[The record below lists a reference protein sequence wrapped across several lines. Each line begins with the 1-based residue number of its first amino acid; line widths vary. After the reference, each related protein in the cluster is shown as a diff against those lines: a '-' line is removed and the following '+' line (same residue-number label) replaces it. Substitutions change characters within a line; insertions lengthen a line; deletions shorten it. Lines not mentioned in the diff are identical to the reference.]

1 MIQLSDLTKSFGD
14 RTLFD
19 HVTWQIGD
27 GERVGLCG
35 PNGAGKTTLLKML
48 AGLDEP
54 DSGGIVKPSALTIGY
69 LPQDGL
75 SHTGRTVFE
84 EASSAFQP
92 LLDIKAEMH
101 EIEHRL
107 ADPAV
112 PQGDH
117 DAMLSRY
124 SDLQD
129 RFRLGD
135 GYSMDLQIAT
145 VLRGLGFGPD
155 ALNRPCETFSGGW
168 QMRIALAKL
177 LLGRPNLLLLD
188 EPTNHLDLEARNW
201 LEEYLGGYPYA
212 VILVSHDRYFLDAVV
227 TRITDLNLRTL
238 TDYVGNYSKYVE
250 QRDAM
255 LERLRQTKREQD
267 EEVARVKMFIDRFRY
282 QATKA
287 AQVQSRIK
295 MLEKVVPIEVP
306 PERKRIHFTFPTC
319 ARSGRTVFDLKHVRK
334 SYGAVSVFTDLT
346 LHLERGDRIA
356 LVGPNGAGKS
366 TLMRM
371 LSGEEGPDTGTR
383 TVGHQVIIEYFAQD
397 EATRLDPV
405 LTVYE
410 TLQAGSPNDMVP
422 AIRTILGGFLF
433 SGDDVYKKVAVLSG
447 GERTRL
453 AVARM
458 LLRPSNTLLLD
469 EPTNHLDLDSKD
481 VLLDALED
489 YGGTLIIVSHDR
501 YFVEKLA
508 TKIIEI
514 GHGAAVV
521 YPGTY
526 AEFLWSKAQTENRIP
541 GPPRV
546 RGRHAQDDR
555 SRDRS
560 TRLRA
565 KATTRGIPG
574 ETIPRAPSRGGR
586 RRQTAVDRQS
596 GGAKTPRS
604 RPQKAP
610 AVTRVAPQAHRRS
623 GGPHCVSRSRGQRAR
638 SRHGGPRVLRE
649 PRDVQDG
656 DRPPSDADVGGRRP
670 HGPVGIASG
679 IRRRARAGI
688 VKRGV
693 PTHQTCT
700 SPTDL
705 SFTLRA
711 QQPINVETRA
721 VPALNSV
728 WTPGMPIAVSRLVR
742 PGFRA

>member
-1 MIQLSDLTKSFGD
+1 VIQLSDLTKSFGD
-14 RTLFD
+14 RTLLD

-35 PNGAGKTTLLKML
+35 PNGAGKTTLLKIL
-48 AGLDEP
+48 GDLEEA
-54 DSGGIVKPSALTIGY
+54 DSGAVVKPAGLTIGY

-75 SHTGRTVFE
+75 THSGRTVFG

-101 EIEHRL
+101 DIEHKL
-107 ADPAV
+107 GDTSI
-112 PQGDH
+112 PQDEH

-124 SDLQD
+124 AELQD
-129 RFRLGD
+129 RFRLD
-135 GYSMDLQIAT
+135 EGYSMDLRIAT
-145 VLRGLGFGPD
+145 VLRGLGFSSD
-155 ALNRPCETFSGGW
+155 DSNRPCETFSGGW

-201 LEEYLGGYPYA
+201 LEEYLGTYPYA

-227 TRITDLNLRTL
+227 TRITDVHLRKL

-255 LERLRQTKREQD
+255 LERLRQAKREQD

-282 QATKA
+282 KATKA

-295 MLEKVVPIEVP
+295 MLEKVVAIEVP
-306 PERKRIHFTFPTC
+306 PERKRIHFRFPAC
-319 ARSGRTVFDLKHVRK
+319 VKSGRTVLEVKHASKAYGPLHVFEKIDLHI
-334 SYGAVSVFTDLT
+334 
-346 LHLERGDRIA
+346 ERGDRIA

-366 TLMRM
+366 TLMRL
-371 LSGEEGPDTGTR
+371 LSGEEAPDSGQR
-383 TVGHQVIIEYFAQD
+383 IVGHQVVMEYFAQD
-397 EATRLDPV
+397 EATRLDPT

-410 TLQAGSPNDMVP
+410 TLETGSPSDMVP
-422 AIRTILGGFLF
+422 AIRNLLGGFLF
-433 SGDDVYKKVAVLSG
+433 SGDDIYKKAGVLSG

-514 GHGAAVV
+514 GHGRALV

-526 AEFLWSKAQTENRIP
+526 KEFLWHKEGSGLSAQSSGHSQGSRLSAQASGPVRTLTPTKPKAESPEPKAVKGPEPKAKSPEPDSREARKQQEAERRKKDRANLALQKRITDLEGRIAERETQVKELEAMMATAGFYDDREGSKQVVDRHQALMWEVGDLMAQWEALQE
-541 GPPRV
+541 
-546 RGRHAQDDR
+546 HAQE
-555 SRDRS
+555 S
-560 TRLRA
+560 
-565 KATTRGIPG
+565 
-574 ETIPRAPSRGGR
+574 
-586 RRQTAVDRQS
+586 
-596 GGAKTPRS
+596 
-604 RPQKAP
+604 
-610 AVTRVAPQAHRRS
+610 
-623 GGPHCVSRSRGQRAR
+623 
-638 SRHGGPRVLRE
+638 
-649 PRDVQDG
+649 
-656 DRPPSDADVGGRRP
+656 
-670 HGPVGIASG
+670 
-679 IRRRARAGI
+679 
-688 VKRGV
+688 
-693 PTHQTCT
+693 
-700 SPTDL
+700 
-705 SFTLRA
+705 
-711 QQPINVETRA
+711 
-721 VPALNSV
+721 
-728 WTPGMPIAVSRLVR
+728 
-742 PGFRA
+742 